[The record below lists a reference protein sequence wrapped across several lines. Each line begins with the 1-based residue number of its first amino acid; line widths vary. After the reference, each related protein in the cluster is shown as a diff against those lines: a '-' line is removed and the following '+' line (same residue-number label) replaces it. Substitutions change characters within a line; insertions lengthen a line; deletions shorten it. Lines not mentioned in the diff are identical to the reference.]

1 MNAPFVGNG
10 AVAHDDETGGVAAA
24 TAATE
29 KRQRITEAMHSF
41 ASRSE
46 ASFAESA
53 TNNTLQ
59 SEMRDQ
65 FPISV

>member
-1 MNAPFVGNG
+1 MNTPPPLPTGNG
-10 AVAHDDETGGVAAA
+10 GVTHDEDAGGA

-46 ASFAESA
+46 ASFVESA
-53 TNNTLQ
+53 TNNTLRT
-59 SEMRDQ
+59 EMREQ